1 MGKLCLWTDVTDVR
15 VELEREAGL
24 GLGQESQPEFT
35 GRNYRFRFTNSW
47 RTSSDVVM
55 TLELA

>member
-1 MGKLCLWTDVTDVR
+1 MGKLCLWTDVG

-35 GRNYRFRFTNSW
+35 ERNYRFRFTNSC

-55 TLELA
+55 TLEFA

>member
-1 MGKLCLWTDVTDVR
+1 MGKLCLWTDVG

-24 GLGQESQPEFT
+24 GLGQKSQPEFT
-35 GRNYRFRFTNSW
+35 ERNYRFRFTNSC

-55 TLELA
+55 TLEFA